1 MINISALLDEIK
13 ASPYREIVISTPH
26 TGMVTFSGI
35 KQGDKVVGPQGQW
48 KEKPGTLI
56 ATLERERNP
65 KAISAHEKG
74 EISLLHSELEGTF
87 VEAGTPLAVVRHLLT
102 RAEVERIL
110 LQKALHLFVAPERA
124 KYYFTPEVDKKIR
137 AADSQSVAV
146 REMRIVRRNDVL
158 VAQADLSNLGRSDR
172 TVFYRF
178 QWLDN
183 IGSQIGDGESWK
195 QLGVLGLGQQT
206 VKSVAPSAA
215 ATDFRLEMNVE
226 AR

>member
-1 MINISALLDEIK
+1 MTTTRITLAGACLAFLAL
-13 ASPYREIVISTPH
+13 
-26 TGMVTFSGI
+26 
-35 KQGDKVVGPQGQW
+35 
-48 KEKPGTLI
+48 
-56 ATLERERNP
+56 
-65 KAISAHEKG
+65 
-74 EISLLHSELEGTF
+74 
-87 VEAGTPLAVVRHLLT
+87 AGTAHAQQHDPVTPPAV
-102 RAEVERIL
+102 AAKVELRGE
-110 LQKALHLFVAPERA
+110 A
-124 KYYFTPEVDKKIR
+124 
-137 AADSQSVAV
+137 QSIAV

-178 QWLDN
+178 QWLDS

-195 QLGVLGLGQQT
+195 QLGVLGLGRQT